1 MASRYTAAFRA
12 EAVKLVLEQH
22 LNVPQAAKQ
31 LAMPKQTLDKWV
43 KLAQQGKLAGLD
55 QHRVQPVDELSA
67 EVASGN
73 CQTSCR
79 LNRLIFMPFFALLFS
94 LQHPSPLPVIFLD

>member
-1 MASRYTAAFRA
+1 MASSYTAAFRA

-31 LAMPKQTLDKWV
+31 LAIPKQTLDTWV
-43 KLAQQGKLAGLD
+43 KLAQQGKLVGLD

-67 EVASGN
+67 EIA
-73 CQTSCR
+73 R
-79 LNRLIFMPFFALLFS
+79 LKRELAESKMECTFLKKAAAYFAKES
-94 LQHPSPLPVIFLD
+94 TPSTRS

>member
-1 MASRYTAAFRA
+1 MASSYTIAFRA

-43 KLAQQGKLAGLD
+43 KLAQQGKLVGLD

-67 EVASGN
+67 EIA
-73 CQTSCR
+73 R
-79 LNRLIFMPFFALLFS
+79 LKRELAESKMECAFLKKAAAYFAKES
-94 LQHPSPLPVIFLD
+94 TPSTRS

>member
-67 EVASGN
+67 EVA
-73 CQTSCR
+73 R
-79 LNRLIFMPFFALLFS
+79 LKRELAKSKMECAFLKKAAAYFAKES
-94 LQHPSPLPVIFLD
+94 TPSTRS